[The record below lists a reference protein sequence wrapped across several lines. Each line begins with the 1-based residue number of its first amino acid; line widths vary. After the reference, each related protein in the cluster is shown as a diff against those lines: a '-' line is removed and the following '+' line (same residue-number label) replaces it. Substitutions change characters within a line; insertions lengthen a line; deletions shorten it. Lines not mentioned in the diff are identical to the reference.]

1 MTSQPSGAVPPPGP
15 ERQRMVRH
23 ADVALRSIGQ
33 PNSVVG
39 EFDFWNGRYEG
50 RRLFSELLGT
60 FFLVLV
66 AVGGGMV
73 NARFGG
79 QAVPYGARVVA
90 PALMVMA
97 IILFMGTVS
106 GAHLNPAVSIAFAA
120 RGDFPWKRVPAYI
133 VAQFLGAILAT
144 LLLWALIGK
153 QGSAGLTLPGSGIS
167 TTTAML
173 WEFVLTTG
181 LVSVILGTASGAQQ
195 IGTLAALGVGSYI
208 ALAGLWGSPV
218 SGASMN
224 PARSLGPAL
233 VLGDWTSWWAYL
245 VGPVA
250 GGVVAV
256 GFAYVRRGRGGG
268 RSGVQAAQGTLGSEW
283 HPGSQPRP

>member
-1 MTSQPSGAVPPPGP
+1 MPSQPEERAGPPKPGERTAVG
-15 ERQRMVRH
+15 H
-23 ADVALRSIGQ
+23 AAVALRSMGQ
-33 PNSVVG
+33 PNSVAG
-39 EFDFWNGRYEG
+39 EFDFWNNRYED

-60 FFLVLV
+60 FFLVLA

-79 QAVPYGARVVA
+79 NAVPYAARVVA
-90 PALMVMA
+90 PALTVA
-97 IILFMGTVS
+97 AVILFMGTVS
-106 GAHLNPAVSIAFAA
+106 GAHLNPAVSISFAL
-120 RGDFPWKRVPAYI
+120 RGDFPWRRVPAYI
-133 VAQFLGAILAT
+133 LAQFLGAILAT

-167 TTTAML
+167 ATTAML
-173 WEFVLTTG
+173 WELVLTAG

-195 IGTLAALGVGSYI
+195 VGPLAAIGVASYI

-233 VLGDWTSWWAYL
+233 VKGDWTAWWAYL
-245 VGPVA
+245 AGPLA
-250 GGVVAV
+250 GGVIAV
-256 GFAYVRRGRGGG
+256 GIAYILRGRGGG
-268 RSGVQAAQGTLGSEW
+268 RSAVSAAQGTLGMGW
-283 HPGSQPRP
+283 HPGTPQ